1 MNKSIKVGIIALFV
15 LLSVGFAAVAANLII
30 NGNANIATN
39 TNDFNVYFSKA
50 VAEEGGTATISS
62 DKKSITYSTNTLLN
76 PGDKAELRYRVTNDA
91 SQYDAYINMIMNI
104 DNQYADYISISYDV
118 FDPVNDQLVDAKSSR
133 EGKITIELTRPVV
146 DSLTIE
152 FTVQLNI
159 SAVERTSIGEEV
171 RYDASEIEYSHGY
184 TVHNVKEALDDLR
197 RRLS

>member
-1 MNKSIKVGIIALFV
+1 
-15 LLSVGFAAVAANLII
+15 
-30 NGNANIATN
+30 
-39 TNDFNVYFSKA
+39 
-50 VAEEGGTATISS
+50 
-62 DKKSITYSTNTLLN
+62 
-76 PGDKAELRYRVTNDA
+76 
-91 SQYDAYINMIMNI
+91 MIMNI
-104 DNQYADYISISYDV
+104 DNQYSNYISITYDV